1 MIRKTI
7 FIITLLTVAD
17 LSYAQHFGLKA
28 GLNYSNVL
36 PDNGLEYGN
45 YKAGFHGGVY
55 ATLKIIESIS
65 IRSEILF
72 SQKGYVLELPLG
84 GFTNEIKRTI
94 NYLSIPLIIELK
106 PIDRIRFHTGAEFNY
121 QLSAK
126 ESPSSPLSGD
136 PNNLF
141 EKSDIGVL
149 LGLGVRITDK
159 IQSDIRYVH
168 GLSSLNKSSI
178 GSGNLQNR
186 LFQLSIGY
194 QVF

>member
-1 MIRKTI
+1 MIRKTL
-7 FIITLLTVAD
+7 IIVTLLTIAN

-28 GLNYSNVL
+28 GPNYSNVV

-55 ATLKIIESIS
+55 GTLKIIELIS

-72 SQKGYVLELPLG
+72 SQKGYVLKLPPG

-94 NYLSIPLIIELK
+94 NYLSVPLIIEVK
-106 PIDRIRFHTGAEFNY
+106 PIERIRFHTGAEFNY
-121 QLSAK
+121 QLSVK
-126 ESPSSPLSGD
+126 ESPSSSLSGD
-136 PNNLF
+136 SNDLF
-141 EKSDIGVL
+141 NKSDIGIL
-149 LGLGVRITDK
+149 LGFGVKITDK

-178 GSGNLQNR
+178 GSGDLQNR

-194 QVF
+194 QLF